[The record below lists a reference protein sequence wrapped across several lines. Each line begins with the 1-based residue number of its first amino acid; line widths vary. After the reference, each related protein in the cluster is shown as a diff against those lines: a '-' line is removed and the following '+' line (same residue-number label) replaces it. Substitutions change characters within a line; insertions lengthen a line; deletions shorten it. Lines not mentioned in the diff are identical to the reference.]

1 MRANPKLMNGSIH
14 CKAGSRDSCG
24 AHHQVDLLMPGGLTG
39 GVKARQRAFTLIE
52 LLVVIAIIAIL
63 AALLLPAL
71 SRAKAKAKTIQC
83 LNNMRQLQLCWHMY
97 CDDNIDYLPPNGT
110 QVTLGASS
118 WINGNGQVDTTPVF
132 IEAGLLYPYNKSDAI
147 YACPANQRRLPITSP
162 GEAIYWH
169 APMGTLE
176 PMPRTCSINL
186 TLGGFSSS
194 SAPGGTFTR
203 NGATVTTLAK
213 YNQINSPYPTAARM
227 IVFLDENE
235 FSVDDGCFAV
245 YPASSGVNEWWNLAG
260 SRHNGCCV
268 FSFADAHAE
277 VWKWHG
283 TSVLTFTSY
292 DQPGDS
298 SNDLS
303 RVETGSGP

>member
-1 MRANPKLMNGSIH
+1 MRVPLLSAG
-14 CKAGSRDSCG
+14 AGSFRRPLRHTRG
-24 AHHQVDLLMPGGLTG
+24 
-39 GVKARQRAFTLIE
+39 FTLIE

-71 SRAKAKAKTIQC
+71 SRAKAQAKTTQC
-83 LNNMRQLQLCWHMY
+83 LNNMRQLQLCWQMY
-97 CDDNIDYLPPNGT
+97 CDDNNDYLPPNGT

-118 WINGNGQVDTTPVF
+118 WIDGNAQVDTTPVF
-132 IEAGLLYPYNKSDAI
+132 IEAGLLYPYNKSYAI

-162 GEAIYWH
+162 AEAMWWH

-194 SAPGGTFTR
+194 TVPGGTFSR
-203 NGATVTTLAK
+203 NGATLTTLAK
-213 YNQINSPYPTAARM
+213 YNQINSPYPTVARM
-227 IVFLDENE
+227 IVFVDENE
-235 FSVDDGCFAV
+235 FSIDDGCFAV

-268 FSFADAHAE
+268 FSFADGHAE

-298 SNDLS
+298 SDDLP